1 MRPTLP
7 FASFLAATLSCVVL
21 AGCGGGGGGGGPS
34 GPRLSGTLTIP
45 QSGSGGS
52 QVLDERGDDDRA
64 HAVDAGA
71 LVALRHLEGVV
82 GGDDPR
88 DVRRVTLAPGGL
100 RIAFDAGDGSALFLL
115 ETATGRLAA
124 RLAPGATCVLAVGEA
139 MELDLCVA
147 GGPTAAR
154 WSIDALATDA
164 GAIDG
169 AAIEVPVPA
178 NTRERRDAAQ
188 AAWLGA
194 QHPMAS
200 GEVVVMRR
208 IAAVAIDPVEFAAAG
223 LESEPVSPCGA
234 SEISVHRVVGS
245 AALQSVTSG
254 APLEWSLEM
263 ETCLAALRA
272 EARPGVR
279 AASPNWLRFAAASL
293 EPNDPHYRLQ
303 WHYAQLRMDQAW
315 NETTGSSSVV
325 VAIIDTGIV
334 SSHPEF
340 SGRLVQGF
348 DFISSATR
356 ARDGNGIDN
365 DPEDAG
371 DLAQPPNSSWHGTHV
386 AGTIGARSNN
396 GSGVAGMDWNCK
408 LMALRALGQ
417 GGGTSADIMEAV
429 KYAAGLPNASG
440 TTPQAPAVPRGR
452 ADVLNMSLGGPSSSS
467 VEQQVYA
474 DARNA
479 GLFVVCAAGND
490 ATSTPGY
497 PASYPSNLSVGAVR
511 FDEQLAPYSNTGPTV
526 DVVAPGGDMS
536 VDQNG
541 DNYPDGVLSCSV
553 DVNRNPIFVFENG
566 TSMACPHVAGLASLL
581 LAIDGT
587 FTPAQLEAL
596 ITTNAKDLGAA
607 GRDNTFGFGLID
619 PVAALRDAANSFPI
633 GPLLR
638 ASPSGVNLGAT
649 TSATQ
654 VGLFND
660 GTGTLAVSVGTSAIG
675 YAAGEPTGWL
685 AATFVA
691 AAGGGPITHDR
702 VDLVATRG
710 SLPAG
715 EYHAFLDVAS
725 TNATGK
731 RVTVSMSVGT
741 ASNTDTVYV
750 LLVDFDT
757 LDTVFQTQTA
767 AAQSFAFTMQSSSQ
781 SLIAVGSYLLVAGT
795 DRDNDGLIGDDGELF
810 GIWPNSDSPALV
822 DVASDATNLQGL
834 DFALEPMQQISRV
847 RASGFRRLR

>member
-7 FASFLAATLSCVVL
+7 LASFLAATLFGVVL
-21 AGCGGGGGGGGPS
+21 AGCGGGGGGGGGPS

-52 QVLDERGDDDRA
+52 EVLDERGDDDRA

-71 LVALRHLEGVV
+71 LVAPRHLEGLV

-100 RIAFDAGDGSALFLL
+100 RIEFDAGGGSALLLL

-124 RLAPGATCVLAVGEA
+124 RLAPGATGSLVIGAA

-147 GGPTAAR
+147 GGASAGR
-154 WSIDALATDA
+154 WTIDALEPDV

-169 AAIEVPVPA
+169 ATIEVPVPVHA
-178 NTRERRDAAQ
+178 REMRDAVQ

-200 GEVVVMRR
+200 GEVVVMQGTP
-208 IAAVAIDPVEFAAAG
+208 AAPLDPVELAAAG
-223 LESEPVSPCGA
+223 LESEPIAPRGA
-234 SEISVHRVVGS
+234 SDLGVHRVVGS
-245 AALQSVTSG
+245 AALQSVTTG
-254 APLEWSLEM
+254 APIEWSLEM

-279 AASPNWLRFAAASL
+279 AASPNWLRFATASL

-315 NETTGSSSVV
+315 DETTGSSSVV
-325 VAIIDTGIV
+325 VAVIDTGIV

-348 DFISSATR
+348 DFISSASR

-371 DLAQPPNSSWHGTHV
+371 DLSQPPNSSWHGTHV

-440 TTPQAPAVPRGR
+440 TTPQGPAVPRGR

-467 VEQQVYA
+467 VEQQIYA

-497 PASYPSNLSVGAVR
+497 PASYPTNLSVGAVR
-511 FDEQLAPYSNTGPTV
+511 FDLGLAPYSNTGPTV
-526 DVVAPGGDMS
+526 DVVAPGGDLS

-541 DNYPDGVLSCSV
+541 DNYGDGVLSCSV

-587 FTPAQLEAL
+587 LTPAQLESL
-596 ITTNAKDLGAA
+596 ITTNARDLGAA
-607 GRDNTFGFGLID
+607 GRDDTFGFGLID
-619 PVAALRDAANSFPI
+619 PVAALRDAANSFPT

-638 ASPSGVNLGAT
+638 VNPGGVNLGTSST
-649 TSATQ
+649 TAQ
-654 VGLFND
+654 VALVND
-660 GTGTLAVSVGTSAIG
+660 GAGTLAVDVGTSAIG
-675 YAAGEPTGWL
+675 YTAGEPTGWL

-691 AAGGGPITHDR
+691 AAGGGTITHDR

-710 SLPAG
+710 ALAAG

-731 RVTVSMSVGT
+731 RVTVSMTVG
-741 ASNTDTVYV
+741 SPVNTDTVYV

-767 AAQSFAFTMQSSSQ
+767 AAQGFAFTMQSSSL
-781 SLIAVGSYLLVAGT
+781 SPIAVGSYLLVAGT

-810 GIWPNSDSPALV
+810 GIWPNSAP
-822 DVASDATNLQGL
+822 
-834 DFALEPMQQISRV
+834 P
-847 RASGFRRLR
+847 